1 MKAKRFNRSFQATLY
16 IRRLMLLAI
25 PIGLIFLMVSGYAF
39 SEMRRQNDAS
49 IKNSI
54 DIYEKELS
62 HKLDAVAHFVQWTV
76 VHEHVLEDFNPDNNM
91 GDYRQASEDLRARVG
106 EMQYAI
112 GNEFQYFFYSKE
124 NQLFINASSI
134 ALDYAAYQA
143 IRDKLINDADVNQSS
158 YIIEWTPYEFNDC
171 TFLYY
176 CICYKDYVF
185 ASAIDMKDVSAPLS
199 SLNLGRLGCI
209 QFESG
214 NNVFYATNEV
224 PSGPASLFYSKIAIE
239 NTQYDIP
246 FDISIYMDVFS
257 HYGHIFFLLF
267 LIFLLA
273 LIFIILMGIY
283 ILFTYRKIILPIKL
297 FSDNLAALDRLPE
310 DPDQTQEAS
319 IMLSDTNIQELNQIN
334 RQFKNLTHEITRL
347 KINIYEAEL
356 EKNNFLIHFL
366 QQQIKPHFYLNCLTT
381 IDSMLSI
388 GETETARKMLT
399 FTSKYLRYLFQADQ
413 DFINL
418 SSELAHIE
426 DYINIQNLRLG
437 HTIKYELHTKE
448 DYALVQVP
456 PLLLITFVENIIKHA
471 IPHGETLDIRINCDK
486 YDCSTDSLSAKYKTP
501 YYFEITISDNGQGL
515 DEEIIEKINNGIS
528 VSKDGQHLGLSNSL
542 KRLELLYDNRFELIL
557 ANNDA
562 IGAKVIL
569 HIPYT
574 PD

>member
-1 MKAKRFNRSFQATLY
+1 MKVKRINRSFQATFY
-16 IRRLMLLAI
+16 IRRLMFLAI
-25 PIGLIFLMVSGYAF
+25 PIGLIFLIVSGYAF
-39 SEMRRQNDAS
+39 SEMRIQNDSS

-54 DIYEKELS
+54 DIYEEDLS

-76 VHEHVLEDFNPDNNM
+76 VHEHVLEDFNSNNNM

-112 GNEFQYFFYSKE
+112 GNEFQYFFFSKE
-124 NQLFINASSI
+124 NELFINASSI
-134 ALDYAAYQA
+134 ALDYATYQA
-143 IRDKLINDADVNQSS
+143 IKDKLIDDANKNSGS
-158 YIIEWTPYEFNDC
+158 YIIEWTPCQFNNN

-185 ASAIDMKDVSAPLS
+185 ASAVDMKDVSGPLS
-199 SLNLGRLGCI
+199 SLNLGKQGCI
-209 QFESG
+209 QFESKG
-214 NNVFYATNEV
+214 DVFFATNKV
-224 PSGPASLFYSKIAIE
+224 PSGPTSLFYSKITI
-239 NTQYDIP
+239 TDSQYDIP
-246 FDISIYMDVFS
+246 FTISIYMDVFS

-273 LIFIILMGIY
+273 LIFIIIMGIY

-297 FSDNLAALDRLPE
+297 FSDNLAALDSLPE
-310 DPDQTQEAS
+310 DSSNANEAS
-319 IMLSDTNIQELNQIN
+319 IMLSDNNIQELNQIN

-388 GETETARKMLT
+388 GETDTARKMLS

-418 SSELAHIE
+418 SNELAHIE
-426 DYINIQNLRLG
+426 DYINIQNLRLAN
-437 HTIKYELHTKE
+437 TIKYEIHTKE
-448 DYALVQVP
+448 EYSLLQVP

-471 IPHGETLDIRINCDK
+471 IPHGDTLYIRINCEK
-486 YDCSTDSLSAKYKTP
+486 YDCNTDTLLAKYKTP
-501 YYFEITISDNGQGL
+501 SYFEITILDNGQGL
-515 DEEIIEKINNGIS
+515 NEEIIEKINSGVA

-542 KRLELLYDNRFELIL
+542 KRLELLYENRFELIL
-557 ANNDA
+557 SNHDA
-562 IGAKVIL
+562 FGAKVIL

-574 PD
+574 ID